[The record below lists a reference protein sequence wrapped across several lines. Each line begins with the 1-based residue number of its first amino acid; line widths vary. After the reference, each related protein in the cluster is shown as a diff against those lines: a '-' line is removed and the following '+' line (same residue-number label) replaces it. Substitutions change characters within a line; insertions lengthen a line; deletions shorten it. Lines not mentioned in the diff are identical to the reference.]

1 MTRQK
6 RFRSVGR
13 KFQVPV
19 FVRLQ
24 DLLKFFKEK
33 VSNVEHL
40 WKWKQKFSII
50 MKNISNTWNWWFS
63 TFTYGGLWTEL
74 RGYTCFWVLIKHW
87 TKTKSKENIL
97 FWHIET
103 ILITKSII
111 IITSNS
117 TLVKIT
123 INSMINDRIFKH
135 IFLGLQLTAES
146 RIYLKLKKLMDINK

>member
-63 TFTYGGLWTEL
+63 TFTYGGLWTKL